1 MYKKIFYDSS
11 VATAS
16 EKCLNAIIQ
25 LVKEHTGLTAYK
37 EQKKA
42 AKQIFK
48 GNIVD
53 MKTGE
58 GKSLVVLISLLMA
71 AREGRKVYVVTSN
84 DYLSERDYN
93 YSKPILEDLGIKSV
107 FLKSSVG
114 GSSDTYKS
122 NQVIYATG
130 STLIFDYLRGIKADY
145 DFVIIDEIDYILV
158 ECANHDFSV
167 SDGSEG
173 MVQMPV
179 DIFRMCKK
187 IADIMTYTV
196 RKGTD
201 KKEDYL
207 FDMQYEY
214 DVVINYT
221 ANNLGITTAGYE
233 KLRRMM
239 GKFSENPLFLE
250 ILIATLYVKYLY
262 IRDKHYIVSN
272 GEIIIINDS
281 NGRISINGSN
291 DICIQTAIEVK
302 ENVEITAKALLHNT
316 CSFPVFFSI
325 FRTLTGLSGT
335 ASYVPFDFSL
345 IYGKEVKKIKE
356 HFRNRRKEIYKYFKT
371 DSERIEEII
380 RISESEHNPILIVT
394 DSDSRTG
401 KIAEIL
407 AERTTN
413 KHIEVLDNRV
423 LSEEEELLQGIK
435 RTDAVLISGKI
446 VGRGTD
452 IDLPE
457 SFEEGLTVIVAQR
470 FLSERAERQ
479 VIGRTGR
486 NGRKGTCYVLTSE
499 DDTIFH
505 LAYAGKKKLSPRYI
519 RKLQARYEQKM
530 FDTRKH
536 IYIRSKLFFDQDCA
550 IKDKLAG
557 FNVYGEML
565 DFVRSCDIPNE
576 KLKLDTI
583 RLIKKAIGY
592 GFVFT
597 PHHNGI
603 LLHTYSKIRPVFQ
616 QQFLQYND
624 NMAATLYQTDTFNDR
639 CFEYVRNGRT
649 ILVET
654 IYEMLK
660 PIVKAKEDEIHRIKS
675 SAQDMR

>member
-1 MYKKIFYDSS
+1 MNKTIYNDSS

-16 EKCLNAIIQ
+16 EKCLNAIIG

-42 AKQIFK
+42 AKEIFK

-93 YSKPILEDLGIKSV
+93 YSKPLLEDLGLKSV

-114 GSSDTYKS
+114 GSNETYKS
-122 NQVIYATG
+122 NNVIYATG

-173 MVQMPV
+173 KVRMPE

-187 IADIMTYTV
+187 IADIMTYTA

-221 ANNLGITTAGYE
+221 AKSLGITTSGYE
-233 KLRRMM
+233 KLRRML
-239 GKFSENPLFLE
+239 GDFSENPLFLE
-250 ILIATLYVKYLY
+250 ALIATLYVKHLY
-262 IRDKHYIVSN
+262 IRDKHYIVNN
-272 GEIIIINDS
+272 GEIIIINES

-302 ENVEITAKALLHNT
+302 ENVEVTAKALLHNT

-325 FRTLTGLSGT
+325 FKTLTGLSGT

-345 IYGKEVKKIKE
+345 IYGKDVKKIKE
-356 HFRNRRKEIYKYFKT
+356 HFRNRRQEIYKYFKT
-371 DSERIEEII
+371 DAERIEEII

-394 DSDSRTG
+394 DSDSRTN

-407 AERTTN
+407 SERTRN
-413 KHIEVLDNRV
+413 KHIKVLDNRV
-423 LSEEEELLQGIK
+423 LAEEAELLQSIK
-435 RTDAVLISGKI
+435 RTDAILISGKI

-452 IDLPE
+452 ITLPE

-470 FLSERAERQ
+470 FFSERAERQ

-505 LAYAGKKKLSPRYI
+505 LEYSGKKKLSPRYI
-519 RKLQARYEQKM
+519 RKLQSRYEQKM
-530 FDTRKH
+530 FDSRKH
-536 IYIRSKLFFDQDCA
+536 IYIRSKLFFDQDSA
-550 IKDKLAG
+550 IKDKLNS
-557 FNVYGEML
+557 FNLYGEML
-565 DFVRSCDIPNE
+565 DFVRSCDIRNE
-576 KLKLDTI
+576 KLRFDTI
-583 RLIKKAIGY
+583 CLIKKAIGY

-597 PHHNGI
+597 QYHKGI
-603 LLHTYSKIRPVFQ
+603 LLRNYTRIRPLFQ
-616 QQFLQYND
+616 QQFLYYND
-624 NMAATLYQTDTFNDR
+624 VMANTLYATDTFNDR
-639 CFEYVRNGRT
+639 CFEYVDNGRAV
-649 ILVET
+649 IVET
-654 IYEMLK
+654 IYAMLK
-660 PIVKAKEDEIHRIKS
+660 PIVDSYGDIRHSKK
-675 SAQDMR
+675 QFV